1 MGDLSSAGIELK
13 RLATLGPNYFK
24 GSIQQ
29 PYLTTLI
36 QNLTVSFEDKSII
49 TAFDMFNPA
58 SMPSDL
64 TEFLQFGNNDVKKL
78 SEHYHTHGTLDGPQE
93 CLTEWSSCRQFLQNS
108 QFKKHSEV
116 IRYLCT
122 DPVMLQM
129 YPNIC
134 TMAQVCRVILCRC
147 RENILTIKAD
157 NKESYA

>member
-78 SEHYHTHGTLDGPQE
+78 P
-93 CLTEWSSCRQFLQNS
+93 
-108 QFKKHSEV
+108 HSWHPRWTTGMPYRME
-116 IRYLCT
+116 
-122 DPVMLQM
+122 
-129 YPNIC
+129 
-134 TMAQVCRVILCRC
+134 
-147 RENILTIKAD
+147 
-157 NKESYA
+157 